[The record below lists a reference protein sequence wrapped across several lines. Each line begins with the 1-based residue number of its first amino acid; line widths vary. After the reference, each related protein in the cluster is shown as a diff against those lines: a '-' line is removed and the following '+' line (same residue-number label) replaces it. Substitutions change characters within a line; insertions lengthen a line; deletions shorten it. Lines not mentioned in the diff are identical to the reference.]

1 MSRMQVATFSGC
13 KVYNLSAGKSVPQ
26 WLSEKQR
33 RQLSKEN
40 DYRRRVELIQDLE
53 FPTAS
58 QRLRVS
64 PDGQYIVA
72 SGTYPP
78 AVRVYEVQEMSMKF
92 ERRLTAEVVDFLILS
107 EDVGKLCF
115 LQNDRTISFHA
126 PYGSHYS
133 MRIPTFGRSLAYHPP
148 SCDLYVAAAGP
159 DIYRLNLEEGRFR
172 APVASS
178 STSGVNVLALN
189 PVHFLLGAGGEEGG
203 VELIDPRTR
212 KGLSVLD
219 IPTALAGAGY
229 REAVRGGLAVT
240 ALEFDGDGLSMVVGS
255 SSGHV
260 LLYDLRSS
268 MPLCVKEHQYGLP
281 IVAVKF
287 HHMARQILSA
297 DSKLLKV
304 WGRDGLQLRGG
315 AEEGGREG
323 GAVLTNIET
332 PAAINDVCIV
342 PDVGGGREGGRKDS
356 GLLLLAGE
364 QERVM
369 TYYAPALGPAPRWC
383 SFLDSITEEL
393 EEGGGEGGGEGGV
406 GGGGGGTVYDDYKFV
421 TRQEVEE
428 LNASNL
434 IGTPLLRGYMH
445 GFFMDAAL
453 YAKLQAVSQPA
464 AFEEWRKAKVKERL
478 DAKRTSR
485 ISFQKELP
493 TVNRALAERLLK
505 MGNKKKREEGR
516 QEEEGGKAG
525 GKNPLGDDRFASLF
539 TRTDFQVDEQSAEF
553 KLRNPNG
560 VTAFPGGRK
569 TRRGRREG
577 SDEEGSDDDLAVVQ
591 SHFREVEEEK
601 EDESEGGEESGDSD
615 ENEVD
620 TRPESLGGKTKTTK
634 QLFKKMTKEQYRKE
648 QRHKTVAAAKKGRK
662 PRFMEA
668 EAVEED
674 GRAMLFHDRDR
685 KVGARSRLEQKR
697 LPLSERV
704 ETTTMTKT
712 GVGGGR
718 EGKVMLGSKRGQLQK
733 LRAHEGGFVR
743 EMTYNPDERRKEKRA
758 N

>member
-1 MSRMQVATFSGC
+1 M
-13 KVYNLSAGKSVPQ
+13 N
-26 WLSEKQR
+26 
-33 RQLSKEN
+33 
-40 DYRRRVELIQDLE
+40 I
-53 FPTAS
+53 
-58 QRLRVS
+58 
-64 PDGQYIVA
+64 
-72 SGTYPP
+72 
-78 AVRVYEVQEMSMKF
+78 
-92 ERRLTAEVVDFLILS
+92 
-107 EDVGKLCF
+107 
-115 LQNDRTISFHA
+115 
-126 PYGSHYS
+126 
-133 MRIPTFGRSLAYHPP
+133 
-148 SCDLYVAAAGP
+148 
-159 DIYRLNLEEGRFR
+159 
-172 APVASS
+172 
-178 STSGVNVLALN
+178 LALN

-212 KGLSVLD
+212 GGLSVLD
-219 IPTALAGAGY
+219 MPTALAGAGY
-229 REAVRGGLAVT
+229 REGGRGGMAVT
-240 ALEFDGDGLSMVVGS
+240 AVEFDGDGLSMVVGT

-268 MPLCVKEHQYGLP
+268 RPLCVKEHQYGLP

-287 HHMARQILSA
+287 HRTARQILSA
-297 DSKLLKV
+297 DSKVLKV
-304 WGRDGLQLRGG
+304 WGREGLEGG
-315 AEEGGREG
+315 GEGGREG
-323 GAVLTNIET
+323 GVVLTNIET

-364 QERVM
+364 LERVM
-369 TYYAPALGPAPRWC
+369 TYYVPALGPAPRWC

-393 EEGGGEGGGEGGV
+393 EEGGGEGGRE
-406 GGGGGGTVYDDYKFV
+406 GGGGGGEGGMATVYDDYKFV

-445 GFFMDAAL
+445 GFFVDAAL
-453 YAKLQAVSQPA
+453 YSKLQAVSQPA

-505 MGNKKKREEGR
+505 MGGTKKKEEEEQ
-516 QEEEGGKAG
+516 QEEEDGGKAAG
-525 GKNPLGDDRFASLF
+525 GKNPLGDDRFATLF
-539 TRTDFQVDEQSAEF
+539 TRTDFQVDEESAEF

-569 TRRGRREG
+569 ARRGRREG

-591 SHFREVEEEK
+591 SHFREVEEEN
-601 EDESEGGEESGDSD
+601 ESEGGGEDSD

-620 TRPESLGGKTKTTK
+620 FRPESLGGKVAKKT
-634 QLFKKMTKEQYRKE
+634 FKKKTKEEYREE
-648 QRHKTVAAAKKGRK
+648 QRAKTAAAKGRR

-674 GRAMLFHDRDR
+674 GRAMLLHDHER
-685 KVGARSRLEQKR
+685 KVGAKARLEQKR

-704 ETTTMTKT
+704 KKTTTTKT
-712 GVGGGR
+712 GGGKG
-718 EGKVMLGSKRGQLQK
+718 GKLAPGSTRGQLKK
-733 LRAHEGGFVR
+733 LKAHEGGGFVR
-743 EMTYNPDERRKEKRA
+743 EMTYNPDERRKEKRGGGGGGGEEEPVRRKA
-758 N
+758 TFGAAAKRR

>member
-1 MSRMQVATFSGC
+1 
-13 KVYNLSAGKSVPQ
+13 
-26 WLSEKQR
+26 
-33 RQLSKEN
+33 
-40 DYRRRVELIQDLE
+40 
-53 FPTAS
+53 
-58 QRLRVS
+58 
-64 PDGQYIVA
+64 
-72 SGTYPP
+72 
-78 AVRVYEVQEMSMKF
+78 MKF

-115 LQNDRTISFHA
+115 LQNDRTVSFHA
-126 PYGSHYS
+126 PYGAHYS

-148 SCDLYVAAAGP
+148 SCDLYIAAAGP
-159 DIYRLNLEEGRFR
+159 ELYRLNLEEGRFR
-172 APVASS
+172 APVVCQS
-178 STSGVNVLALN
+178 STGVNILALN
-189 PVHFLLGAGGEEGG
+189 PVHYLLGAGGEEGG

-212 KGLSVLD
+212 EGLSVLD
-219 IPTALAGAGY
+219 MPTALAGAGY
-229 REAVRGGLAVT
+229 REGGRAGLAVT
-240 ALEFDGDGLSMVVGS
+240 ALEFDGDGLSMVVGTS
-255 SSGHV
+255 GGHV

-268 MPLCVKEHQYGLP
+268 RPLCVKEHQYGLP

-287 HHMARQILSA
+287 HRTARQVLSA
-297 DSKLLKV
+297 DSKVLKV
-304 WGRDGLQLRGG
+304 WGREGLQGG
-315 AEEGGREG
+315 GEGGGDG
-323 GAVLTNIET
+323 GVVLTNIET

-369 TYYAPALGPAPRWC
+369 TYYVPALGPAPRWC

-393 EEGGGEGGGEGGV
+393 EEGGGEGGRE
-406 GGGGGGTVYDDYKFV
+406 GGGGGGGEGGMATVYDDYKFV

-445 GFFMDAAL
+445 GFFVDAAL

-505 MGNKKKREEGR
+505 MGGKKKKK
-516 QEEEGGKAG
+516 EEEEEEEEEGKAG

-539 TRTDFQVDEQSAEF
+539 TRTDFQVDEESAEF

-569 TRRGRREG
+569 ARRGRREG

-591 SHFREVEEEK
+591 SHFREVEEE
-601 EDESEGGEESGDSD
+601 EESDGGGEESD

-620 TRPESLGGKTKTTK
+620 YRPESFGGKVDKKTT
-634 QLFKKMTKEQYRKE
+634 FKKKTKEEYRVE
-648 QRHKTVAAAKKGRK
+648 QRGKTAAAKAAAAATAAKGRR

-674 GRAMLFHDRDR
+674 GRAMLLHDHER
-685 KVGARSRLEQKR
+685 KVGAKARLEQKR

-704 ETTTMTKT
+704 KKTTTMTKT
-712 GVGGGR
+712 A
-718 EGKVMLGSKRGQLQK
+718 GKAGKLAPGSKRGQLKK
-733 LRAHEGGFVR
+733 LKAHEGGGFVR
-743 EMTYNPDERRKEKRA
+743 EISYNPDERRKEKRGGGGEGGEEEPVRRKA
-758 N
+758 TFGAAVKRR